1 MARGKRKTIE
11 EKIAEKEE
19 IIECLQIRIN
29 KETNELKAL
38 LREKNQKEIETLHDF
53 IKKSNLNLYEATE
66 VLQEYM
72 SHKYEATA

>member
-72 SHKYEATA
+72 SHKYKATA